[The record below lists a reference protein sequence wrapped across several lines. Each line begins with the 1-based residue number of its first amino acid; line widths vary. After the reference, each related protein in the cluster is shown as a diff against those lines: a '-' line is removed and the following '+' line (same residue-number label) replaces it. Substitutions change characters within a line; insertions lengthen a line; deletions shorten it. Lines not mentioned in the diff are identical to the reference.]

1 VKLNKKM
8 FKILKIYPALNDT
21 FVFIGMYATGKDI
34 LVHCDKNGN
43 ILYDYKFT
51 HNVDSLGMV

>member
-1 VKLNKKM
+1 M